1 MFIHFASTSFFRGR
15 SLFGKMVLAIFSLL
29 LLGGTALA
37 DLSSEY
43 KNKASM
49 NNDYMVYWTYN
60 ASSDM
65 MYIAAEVKATGWV
78 SFAFTEAKSSNMKD
92 YDACIGSVSGGS
104 KDLKVSTIR

>member
-1 MFIHFASTSFFRGR
+1 
-15 SLFGKMVLAIFSLL
+15 MVLAIFSLL